1 MANFDTSAL
10 ALAAVCP
17 SNKMILD
24 DKGMPGFYVQVGAQN
39 LSDLLADGDDTV
51 HPAFRVSGVEKP
63 YIYIGKYQGVEDNGR
78 IYSLPGVDPK
88 VSITLDQYEA
98 RCRVKGVGHH
108 CITAAEWAFL
118 ALWCRKTGT
127 MPKGNN
133 DYGKDISEASY
144 QAIPIGDR
152 DSSGRIQRVA
162 SGTGPLSWRHNGQV
176 DGVCDLNGNIWEWVS
191 GLRMVN
197 GELQVIPYNNAADP
211 DVDTG
216 ADSAQWKAIK
226 ANATS
231 WENLFITPNGQGTTT
246 GSVKLDYVSEH
257 WQWATTI
264 TSQEDSS
271 RSAAFYLTTAS
282 GLSNIAKL
290 YLQAMALLPEDNQ
303 EGDTYNS
310 DMFYANNGIGNER
323 CAARGGRWSSVASA
337 GVFNLYLDY
346 PRDYSMSPVG
356 GRPAYAELAAE

>member
-118 ALWCRKTGT
+118 ALWCRKNGT

-133 DYGKDISEASY
+133 NYGKDITETVY
-144 QAIPIGDR
+144 QAIPANIGSD
-152 DSSGRIQRVA
+152 GRTNRVLT
-162 SGTGPLSWRHNGQV
+162 GTGPLSWRHNGAL
-176 DGVCDLNGNIWEWVS
+176 DGVADLNGNIWEWVA
-191 GLRMVN
+191 GIRLVK
-197 GELQVIPYNNAADP
+197 GELQAIPWNNAADP
-211 DVDTG
+211 EVDTG

-226 ANATS
+226 AAAAS
-231 WENLFITPNGQGTTT
+231 WEDLFLTPNGQGTTT
-246 GSVKLDYVSEH
+246 GSVKLDYVSSH
-257 WQWATTI
+257 WQWGTTI
-264 TSQEDSS
+264 TSQEDVI

-303 EGDTYNS
+303 EGDAYGGDN
-310 DMFYANNGIGNER
+310 FYANNAADER
-323 CAARGGRWSSVASA
+323 CASNGGRWTAGANAGIFYVDFTYQRESA
-337 GVFNLYLDY
+337 YTYL
-346 PRDYSMSPVG
+346 G
-356 GRPAYAELAAE
+356 GRPAYAELAVE